1 MSVSSTDVDPYIS
14 SSSSL
19 LYAPLNLHHHFLS
32 MFLYLYLYLLFSF
45 LLLLLILLFLLLHK
59 VQLIVWCYDH
69 VP

>member
-1 MSVSSTDVDPYIS
+1 MSVSPTDVDPYIS

-19 LYAPLNLHHHFLS
+19 LYAPLYLHHHFLS

-45 LLLLLILLFLLLHK
+45 LLLLFLLFLLLHK